1 MDRPAGVT
9 REVAPVWLITWEMRL
24 AAGLGIPAVWVGVCA
39 LALMLAA
46 YGVGVLL
53 SGEIDASEGLP
64 VEAGGYLFAWVGHFL
79 IERNRPATFRY
90 PLWSLYSDLRMFVLA
105 SQRRLLDEMKQRQ
118 MD

>member
-1 MDRPAGVT
+1 MSRTPSHPTTFAEFWPIYLRAHESPVCRALHYAGT
-9 REVAPVWLITWEMRL
+9 ATS
-24 AAGLGIPAVWVGVCA
+24 AVC
-39 LALMLAA
+39 L
-46 YGVGVLL
+46 VLL
-53 SGEIDASEGLP
+53 LATGNLWFLAGA
-64 VEAGGYLFAWVGHFL
+64 VAGGYLFAWVGHFL